1 MTVTEA
7 QRHHLYELVK
17 SQYDD
22 EAAETL
28 MNLLPPVGWAD
39 VATKQDLAR
48 VEQRLESRID
58 KLEARFDSRL
68 DGLQSSFVGWLLASQ
83 AIVVAI
89 IGGATAA
96 IIAVG

>member
-1 MTVTEA
+1 MSVTEA
-7 QRHHLYELVK
+7 QRHHLYQLVK
-17 SQYDD
+17 SHYDD

-39 VATKQDLAR
+39 VATKQDIAR
-48 VEQRLESRID
+48 VEQRID
-58 KLEARFDSRL
+58 RLEARIDGRI

-89 IGGATAA
+89 IGAATAA

>member
-1 MTVTEA
+1 
-7 QRHHLYELVK
+7 LVE
-17 SQYDD
+17 SHYDD

-39 VATKQDLAR
+39 VSTKQDIAR
-48 VEQRLESRID
+48 VEQRID
-58 KLEARFDSRL
+58 RLEARIDGRI

-89 IGGATAA
+89 IGAATTV